1 MLVAS
6 TERVP
11 LEMFSLS
18 LEMKMCLETDNP
30 SFLLHMK
37 NMRLFSSTPFTPVS
51 QLVPV
56 YPARQ
61 AQEKALS
68 RFSQSPPLAQ
78 GSLSHSSR
86 STFRTD
92 S

>member
-37 NMRLFSSTPFTPVS
+37 NMILFSSSPFTPVS

-61 AQEKALS
+61 AQLKALS